1 MSNKN
6 SFDYYNL
13 WKELNN
19 ENFNSM
25 ESHRIKIVEVGYNLL
40 LWYLSVEK
48 KDFNAILFRKTKRIL

>member
-40 LWYLSVEK
+40 L
-48 KDFNAILFRKTKRIL
+48 